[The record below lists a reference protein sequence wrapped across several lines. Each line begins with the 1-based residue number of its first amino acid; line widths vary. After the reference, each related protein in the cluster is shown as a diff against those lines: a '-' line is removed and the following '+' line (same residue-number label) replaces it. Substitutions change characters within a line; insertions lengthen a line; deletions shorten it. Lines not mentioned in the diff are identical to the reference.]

1 MKQVD
6 FKAGGV
12 LDKKKTKDEK
22 TDDGIITASD
32 LAIIGAGFAAL
43 GNFFELLSLLKLR
56 EEEAADGTAAKDPKP
71 KGS

>member
-1 MKQVD
+1 MAKRRR
-6 FKAGGV
+6 
-12 LDKKKTKDEK
+12 KTKK
-22 TDDGIITASD
+22 TDDAIVTASD

-56 EEEAADGTAAKDPKP
+56 EEEVSDGAAAKDPKP

>member
-1 MKQVD
+1 MTKR
-6 FKAGGV
+6 KR
-12 LDKKKTKDEK
+12 KTKK

-43 GNFFELLSLLKLR
+43 GNFFELLSPLKLR